1 MTATY
6 ESVQAGDELPI
17 VVKWETADS
26 IARFRGQRDAAAVED
41 DTGDD
46 VAAVVPLEML
56 AGYVRETLEKGLPI
70 PPEPANAVRLEW
82 QSRSSIPVGD
92 TISISGKVTGKG
104 EGDGRRWVECRL
116 VVENQDGLA
125 VAAATAA
132 VEL

>member
-6 ESVQAGDELPI
+6 ESAQVGDELPI

-41 DTGDD
+41 DTGDAA
-46 VAAVVPLEML
+46 AAVAPLAML

-70 PPEPANAVRLEW
+70 PPEPADAVRLEW
-82 QSRSSIPVGD
+82 QSRSPIPAGD

-104 EGDGRRWVECRL
+104 ERDGRRWVECRL
-116 VVENQDGLA
+116 VVENQDGLV